1 MEILLNWLLRHTAG
15 RRHFGRR
22 LLPCQEA
29 DCLAEVGLLHRLPA
43 VRGGESFDS
52 AAEAVEHAADRK
64 ANTETEMNRP
74 SNWAA
79 LLLAPALVALSATA
93 VLAQAYPNK
102 PIRLVLPYAPG
113 GIIDYVGRTLATH
126 LSEPLGQT
134 VVAENRPGAGGIAG
148 TDTVARSAPD
158 GYTLVLMDPALV
170 INPTLQPSIPYD
182 LFKQLQ
188 TVSIVSSSPEVLVVS
203 PTLPVKN
210 FQEFVAYAKANPGK
224 LNFSSAGIG
233 TTPHL
238 AGELFKQRTGVDAVH
253 VPYRGIGASYTDMM
267 AGKIS
272 FAFSSIAGALPFTSD
287 NRVRPIATTGLKRT
301 PVYPDLPTVDE
312 AGLKGFEVDLWLGI
326 FAPAGLPADVLARL
340 NADIKKTLAKDE
352 VKAAL
357 AKVGVEPRG
366 STPEEGAAFL
376 KSEYEKWKTVVTEGK
391 IKPE

>member
-1 MEILLNWLLRHTAG
+1 
-15 RRHFGRR
+15 
-22 LLPCQEA
+22 
-29 DCLAEVGLLHRLPA
+29 
-43 VRGGESFDS
+43 
-52 AAEAVEHAADRK
+52 
-64 ANTETEMNRP
+64 
-74 SNWAA
+74 
-79 LLLAPALVALSATA
+79 
-93 VLAQAYPNK
+93 
-102 PIRLVLPYAPG
+102 
-113 GIIDYVGRTLATH
+113 
-126 LSEPLGQT
+126 
-134 VVAENRPGAGGIAG
+134 VAENRPGAGGIAG

-170 INPTLQPSIPYD
+170 INPSLQPSIPYD

-188 TVSIVSSSPEVLVVS
+188 TVSIVSTSPEVLVVS
-203 PTLPVKN
+203 PTLPVKDFN
-210 FQEFVAYAKANPGK
+210 EFVAYGKANPGK

-301 PVYPDLPTVDE
+301 PVYPDQPTVDE

-326 FAPAGLPADVLARL
+326 FAPTGLPAPVLARL
-340 NADIKKTLAKDE
+340 NADISKTLAKEE
-352 VKAAL
+352 VKTAL

-366 STPEEGAAFL
+366 STPEEGTAFL
-376 KSEYEKWKTVVTEGK
+376 KSEYEKWKTVVVEGK